1 MNASSDRSTD
11 LDLAA
16 LEITL
21 RGGTDGKGSG
31 GGPLVVLLHGY
42 GAPGSDLV
50 GLHRAFPF
58 PDTTRYAFPAGR
70 IDLSRMFG
78 MPARAWWHID
88 LEARIAKATRGEA
101 RDFDEVPEGMDASAS
116 MVANVIDQLRGSAP
130 LVLGG
135 FSQGGM
141 LALEV
146 ALRLASPPQALALW
160 SSTLLARARQQP
172 DLAKLRETAIVQ
184 SHGEADAIL
193 PYKDARELETHLRQA
208 GLLPTFVPF
217 RGGHEIPLVVVQ
229 KTSEIA
235 LDALSKAAQL

>member
-1 MNASSDRSTD
+1 MNESSDSS
-11 LDLAA
+11 LA

-21 RGGTDGKGSG
+21 RGGTDGKGG
-31 GGPLVVLLHGY
+31 GEGPLVVLLHGY

-58 PDTTRYAFPAGR
+58 PSATRFAFPAGR

-78 MPARAWWHID
+78 MPARAWWNID
-88 LEARIAKATRGEA
+88 LEARIAKAARGEA
-101 RDFDEVPEGMDASAS
+101 RDFDEVPEGMDVSVS
-116 MVANVIDQLRGSAP
+116 MVADAINQLRGSAP

-135 FSQGGM
+135 FSQGAM

-160 SSTLLARARQQP
+160 SSTLLARARQHP

-184 SHGEADAIL
+184 SHGEADVIL
-193 PYKDARELETHLRQA
+193 PYKDARELETHLRQG
-208 GLLPTFVPF
+208 GLSPTFVSF
-217 RGGHEIPLVVVQ
+217 HGGHEIPLSVVQ

-235 LDALSKAAQL
+235 VASLSKAGP